1 MGPIRH
7 STLTLGS
14 RIPLFEGPKSL
25 VVDDDATA
33 EFTSSK
39 SQKPIK
45 LEAYGVRSYVR
56 RYPTPSGPISST
68 VSSARARRNL
78 AKLPIIRPLRFNIA
92 PETRSPDVRQ
102 GTIPGARVIRPP
114 GPTVSIRPASLLYR
128 APTALHGAASHLL
141 RHLLRASTPT
151 ASPTPKPPPGSPVKF
166 ISLPSEGD
174 RGAHGPDLYQNDS
187 ILDGFLLNN
196 GGYLDDSDSESESE
210 TEDPSYCESTDPTV
224 TDLVKQPTALSFNV
238 TTKPVPD
245 SPPSRS
251 PFKPSIVYF

>member
-1 MGPIRH
+1 MSGAI
-7 STLTLGS
+7 
-14 RIPLFEGPKSL
+14 
-25 VVDDDATA
+25 
-33 EFTSSK
+33 
-39 SQKPIK
+39 
-45 LEAYGVRSYVR
+45 
-56 RYPTPSGPISST
+56 PTPSGPISST

-166 ISLPSEGD
+166 ISLPSKGD

-238 TTKPVPD
+238 TTKPIPD

-251 PFKPSIVYF
+251 PFKASIVYF